1 MNFKKLMTRISAGTV
16 LAALVLS
23 AGLVFSSTA
32 NAQAPM
38 TVFGEAAASDTVGIL
53 VDGKACKDASI
64 KADSGSST
72 GSIFLGYVDLGECS
86 AAAGSSIGFSL
97 NGSSTSAT
105 LTWRAGGAPS
115 AAKGITLTSTGVAAP
130 TVPSTGNA
138 GLLVSQESSSA
149 WLVFALGLLTAS
161 MIGSTR
167 MVSNRSK

>member
-1 MNFKKLMTRISAGTV
+1 MNFKKLVTRFTALSA

-23 AGLVFSSTA
+23 MGLVFSSTA

-53 VDGKACKDASI
+53 VDGKACKNASI
-64 KADSGSST
+64 KADASSST

-97 NGSSTSAT
+97 NGSTTSAS

-115 AAKGITLTSTGVAAP
+115 NAKGLTLASTGVAAP

-138 GLLVSQESSSA
+138 GFLVSQGSSNA
-149 WLVFALGLLTAS
+149 WLVLALGLMTVGL
-161 MIGSTR
+161 IGSTR
-167 MVSNRSK
+167 MVSNRS